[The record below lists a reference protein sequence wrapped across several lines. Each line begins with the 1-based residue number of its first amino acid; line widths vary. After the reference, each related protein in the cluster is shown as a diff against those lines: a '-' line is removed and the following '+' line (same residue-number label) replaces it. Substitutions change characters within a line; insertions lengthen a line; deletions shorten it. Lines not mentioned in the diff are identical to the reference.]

1 MIRVFGQMSL
11 RKKITDWPTEYHFSR
26 QRHCLLRPL
35 NIQAGEDVLE
45 LGCGCGAMTRYLGE
59 IGAIV
64 DSIEGLPLALEL
76 LESVV
81 AN

>member
-1 MIRVFGQMSL
+1 M
-11 RKKITDWPTEYHFSR
+11 
-26 QRHCLLRPL
+26 

-64 DSIEGLPLALEL
+64 DSIEGTSSRARIAGERCRELENVKIHVDNF
-76 LESVV
+76 LEYESEK
-81 AN
+81 NMTGFYSLEF